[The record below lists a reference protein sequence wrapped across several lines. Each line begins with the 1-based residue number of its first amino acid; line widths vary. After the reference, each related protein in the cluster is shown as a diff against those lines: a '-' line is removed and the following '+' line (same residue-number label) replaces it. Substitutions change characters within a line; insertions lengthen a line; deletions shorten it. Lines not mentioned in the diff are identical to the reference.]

1 MFPDQRIRE
10 GQPADVRPKRR
21 IQPPAWL
28 EDYEVSLPCY
38 DQQSPTAHTFP
49 HPRELQE
56 PHTERVAEMTP
67 LTYQPLSD
75 YATGTDQRFISRSLH
90 IGPRYESTPVSH
102 PVTTEDV
109 SEILRT
115 VQELKRE
122 NQQLQSTVLDMQQKM
137 SANTASSLHQRPVPL
152 PYDRAQSQTSQA
164 PLPDY
169 EDWPLP
175 PPPVVD
181 DDILTPLVVIPPP
194 PPRHMS
200 NLVDELTTR
209 LRNLGT
215 KDPPVPCPSTPE
227 YCEPECYFI
236 ASAPQ
241 QRTRDYPQSRHPQTA
256 PISSKPF
263 YRDTGQHPYYLQQE
277 KIYRGPKPTIPDFT
291 KGDPREFARLKVSLD
306 NLLPEDATERF
317 KYQILLE
324 HLKFEDALLIA
335 DSYINSGRPYSDT
348 MASLAEQY
356 GQPHQLALRRI
367 ADLMDDPTIR
377 SHDANGFK
385 RFALK
390 VRALVGMLDQLGD
403 SGRVELQCGSH
414 VTRLLSKLPHDL

>member
-1 MFPDQRIRE
+1 MFPDQRIRD
-10 GQPADVRPKRR
+10 GQLADVRPKRR

-28 EDYEVSLPCY
+28 EDYEVSLPHY
-38 DQQSPTAHTFP
+38 DQQSPAAHTFP
-49 HPRELQE
+49 RPKELQE
-56 PHTERVAEMTP
+56 PHAERVAEMTP
-67 LTYQPLSD
+67 LIYQPLSD
-75 YATGTDQRFISRSLH
+75 YATRTDQRFISRSLH

-102 PVTTEDV
+102 PITTEDV

-115 VQELKRE
+115 VQELKQE

-137 SANTASSLHQRPVPL
+137 SANTASLLHQRSEPL
-152 PYDRAQSQTSQA
+152 PYNRAQSQTSRA
-164 PLPDY
+164 SLPDY

-181 DDILTPLVVIPPP
+181 DDILPSSVNIPPP

-200 NLVDELTTR
+200 SLVDELTTR
-209 LRNLGT
+209 LQNLGT
-215 KDPPVPCPSTPE
+215 KDQPLSCPSTPE
-227 YCEPECYFI
+227 YCEPECYSM
-236 ASAPQ
+236 ASSLQ
-241 QRTRDYPQSRHPQTA
+241 QRTRDYPQSRHPPLTA
-256 PISSKPF
+256 PTGSKPF
-263 YRDTGQHPYYLQQE
+263 YRDTGQHLYYPKQE
-277 KIYRGPKPTIPDFT
+277 RIYRGPKPTIPDFI

-335 DSYINSGRPYSDT
+335 DSYINSGRPFSDT

-367 ADLMDDPTIR
+367 AELMYDPTIR
-377 SHDANGFK
+377 SHDVSGFK
-385 RFALK
+385 RFAL
-390 VRALVGMLDQLGD
+390 
-403 SGRVELQCGSH
+403 
-414 VTRLLSKLPHDL
+414 